1 MIGWIA
7 GKGSNVSSFHHR
19 PLILIPVFV
28 LSGLETDNSVL
39 YYFNAEPN
47 SQIYVRD
54 IMKSHDAKFSKS
66 QLVDCVNESDDSA
79 EICRL
84 ALKKIRALE
93 KKIERISTTRKTK
106 TV

>member
-1 MIGWIA
+1 MDSEQGVQCFKFSPPPPDPIFA
-7 GKGSNVSSFHHR
+7 LR
-19 PLILIPVFV
+19 
-28 LSGLETDNSVL
+28 GLEADNSIL
-39 YYFNAEPN
+39 YCFNTEPN
-47 SQIYVRD
+47 SQIYVRI

-66 QLVDCVNESDDSA
+66 QLVNCMNESADSA